1 MDGEMD
7 KARELQRFLRFL
19 IIYNAVRAL
28 TETSL
33 AFGCIAF
40 FRISDEVG
48 AHQFGVWLVDDLL
61 SLSVLTALVLGA
73 FITTQALVARRFI
86 FDEVLP
92 VALRAEADERECLR
106 LLELSQ
112 RMRIT
117 FALAGLAGYVVW
129 GAAVRLFVAPHLHD
143 VFGPTLAIGGVMV
156 FLYYV
161 RLHELN
167 LVPLLSYGG
176 PELRERL
183 EQVQRRWFIYRLL
196 RRLQAAAGRLLT
208 ALGWGKEVA
217 KGMHGPEL
225 GSEQHAWIMTPYSL
239 LVVLDLVVAVAIIL
253 VVVDRA
259 LDDPTLAARR
269 FVMSLLLIAI
279 CLLFVARAVRF
290 LFGLA
295 PRNPDS
301 AFQRAAAE
309 TVGLISAD
317 AAEQESDARFARVDT
332 RTGLGTHR
340 AFVAGMRNR
349 DHERAQGQG
358 TPWVLVLIDVDH
370 FKRANDTLGY
380 RGADEIL
387 VGLARELEQR
397 LCGRYRGH
405 AFRFAGDEL
414 TVVLNGVP
422 PHEGTAWAKR
432 LACAVRAKG
441 REWTHGAMDVTIS
454 VGVAGVAELP
464 DPEPSGTTSPA
475 SRVFDLANERLIV
488 AKRARDRVVGP
499 ERDDGAFLARRR
511 SA

>member
-1 MDGEMD
+1 MDDEID
-7 KARELQRFLRFL
+7 KARELERFLRFL
-19 IIYNAVRAL
+19 IIYNAIRAL

-40 FRISDEVG
+40 FRSLSEMG
-48 AHQFGVWLVDDLL
+48 EHLFGVWLVHDLL
-61 SLSVLTALVLGA
+61 SLSVLTALVLGV
-73 FITTQALVARRFI
+73 FVITQAIIAKRFI
-86 FDEVLP
+86 FEEVLP
-92 VALRAEADERECLR
+92 VALRTDVDERECVR
-106 LLELSQ
+106 LLERGQ
-112 RMRIT
+112 RLRIA
-117 FALAGLAGYVVW
+117 FALAGLAGYVAW
-129 GAAVRLFVAPHLHD
+129 GVAVRLFVAPHLSG
-143 VFGPTLAIGGVMV
+143 VFGPTLAIGVVMV

-167 LVPLLSYGG
+167 VAPMLSYGCS
-176 PELRERL
+176 ELRERL

-196 RRLQAAAGRLLT
+196 RLLQAASGRLLT
-208 ALGWGKEVA
+208 GLGWGKEVA

-239 LVVLDLVVAVAIIL
+239 LVVLDFVVAVAIIL

-259 LDDPTLAARR
+259 LDDPTIAARR

-279 CLLFVARAVRF
+279 FLLFVARVVRF

-301 AFQRAAAE
+301 RFQRAAAE
-309 TVGLISAD
+309 TVGLLSAK
-317 AAEQESDARFARVDT
+317 AAEQESDARVARVDT

-340 AFVAGMRNR
+340 AFLAHMRNR
-349 DHERAQGQG
+349 DHEWAHGHRAC
-358 TPWVLVLIDVDH
+358 WVLVLIDVDH

-387 VGLARELEQR
+387 VRLAQELEYR
-397 LCGRYRGH
+397 LAGRHRGH

-414 TVVLNGVP
+414 TVVLNGIP

-432 LACAVRAKG
+432 LARAVRAKG
-441 REWTHGAMDVTIS
+441 REWTQGAIDVTIS
-454 VGVAGVAELP
+454 VGVAGVGELTEQ
-464 DPEPSGTTSPA
+464 EPNGMASLA
-475 SRVFDLANERLIV
+475 SRVFDLANERLLV
-488 AKRARDRVVGP
+488 AKRNRDGVVGP
-499 ERDDGAFLARRR
+499 EDDGSMLMQGH